1 MLQMSEDILKKLG
14 LEPKDS
20 QGKNSCESGEDHAD
34 TPAAKKDPIVQIKE
48 ATFAYGRNVILEK
61 IELQIQD
68 SEFWCFVGPNGEGKT
83 TLIKALLGAL
93 RPKRGIVQLRADFAR
108 RTRIGFV
115 PQKCD
120 LNPSIP
126 TTIQSFVIQGTAGL
140 NVEESKLKRRVQ
152 KSLEVMGIQQI
163 RDRSIW
169 RVSGGQRQRAMVA
182 RALVRDPLLM
192 IVDEP
197 TAGLDLAAS
206 SGLLKTITK
215 LNRQHGITVIFVT
228 HDLQLA
234 GRHASHLA
242 VFKNRQVKCGPVGE
256 TLTGENLEMA
266 FGVPTEVR
274 PEASGG
280 YIVQA
285 NVEQQ
290 EILT

>member
-1 MLQMSEDILKKLG
+1 MSGDILEQLG
-14 LEPKDS
+14 LDDPVSEVDRS
-20 QGKNSCESGEDHAD
+20 QVQSQVLSDNKSE
-34 TPAAKKDPIVQIKE
+34 KKDPIVDVAE
-48 ATFAYGRNVILEK
+48 ATFAYGRNVILESV
-61 IELQIQD
+61 EMQIHD
-68 SEFWCFVGPNGEGKT
+68 SEFWCFIGPNGEGKT

-93 RPKRGIVQLRADFAR
+93 RPKRGLIRLRPDFAR

-115 PQKCD
+115 PQNCD
-120 LNPSIP
+120 LNPTVP

-140 NVEESKLKRRVQ
+140 PVGESKLKQRVQ
-152 KSLEVMGIQQI
+152 KSLEVMGIQHI

-169 RVSGGQRQRAMVA
+169 KVSGGQRQRAMVA

-206 SGLLKTITK
+206 SGLLKTITE

-234 GRHASHLA
+234 GHHASHVA
-242 VFKNRQVKCGPVGE
+242 VFKNHRVTCGPVAE
-256 TLTGENLEMA
+256 ALTGENLGNA

-274 PEASGG
+274 PDPSGG
-280 YIVQA
+280 YVVRA
-285 NVEQQ
+285 NIEQP
-290 EILT
+290 EVFA

>member
-1 MLQMSEDILKKLG
+1 MSGDILEQLG
-14 LEPKDS
+14 LDAPVSEVDRS
-20 QGKNSCESGEDHAD
+20 QVQSQVLSDNKSE
-34 TPAAKKDPIVQIKE
+34 KKDPIVDVAE
-48 ATFAYGRNVILEK
+48 ATFAYGRNVILESV
-61 IELQIQD
+61 EMQIHD
-68 SEFWCFVGPNGEGKT
+68 SEFWCFIGPNGEGKT

-93 RPKRGIVQLRADFAR
+93 RPKRGLIRLRPDFAR

-115 PQKCD
+115 PQNCD
-120 LNPSIP
+120 LNPTVP

-140 NVEESKLKRRVQ
+140 PVVESKLKQRVQ
-152 KSLEVMGIQQI
+152 KSLEVMGIQHI

-169 RVSGGQRQRAMVA
+169 KVSGGQRQRAMVA

-206 SGLLKTITK
+206 SGLLKTITE

-234 GRHASHLA
+234 GHHASHVA
-242 VFKNRQVKCGPVGE
+242 VFKNRRVTCGPVAE
-256 TLTGENLEMA
+256 ALTGENLGNA

-274 PEASGG
+274 PDPSGG
-280 YIVQA
+280 FVVRA
-285 NVEQQ
+285 NIEQP
-290 EILT
+290 EVFA

>member
-1 MLQMSEDILKKLG
+1 MSGDILEQLG
-14 LEPKDS
+14 LDAPVSEVDRS
-20 QGKNSCESGEDHAD
+20 QVQSQVLSDNKSE
-34 TPAAKKDPIVQIKE
+34 KKDPIVDVAE
-48 ATFAYGRNVILEK
+48 ATFAYGRNIILESV
-61 IELQIQD
+61 EMQIHD
-68 SEFWCFVGPNGEGKT
+68 SEFWCFIGPNGEGKT

-93 RPKRGIVQLRADFAR
+93 RPKRGLIRLRPDFAR

-115 PQKCD
+115 PQNCD
-120 LNPSIP
+120 LNPTVP

-140 NVEESKLKRRVQ
+140 PVGESKLKQRVQ
-152 KSLEVMGIQQI
+152 KSLEVMGIQHI

-169 RVSGGQRQRAMVA
+169 KVSGGQRQRAMVA

-206 SGLLKTITK
+206 SGLLKTITE

-234 GRHASHLA
+234 GHHASHVA
-242 VFKNRQVKCGPVGE
+242 VFKNRRVICGPVAKA
-256 TLTGENLEMA
+256 LTDENLGNA

-274 PEASGG
+274 PDPSGG
-280 YIVQA
+280 FVVRA
-285 NVEQQ
+285 NIEQP
-290 EILT
+290 EIFA

>member
-1 MLQMSEDILKKLG
+1 MSGDILEQLG
-14 LEPKDS
+14 LDAPVSEVDRSPLQS
-20 QGKNSCESGEDHAD
+20 QVISDNKSE
-34 TPAAKKDPIVQIKE
+34 KKDPIVDVAE
-48 ATFAYGRNVILEK
+48 ATFAYGRNIILESV
-61 IELQIQD
+61 EMQIHD
-68 SEFWCFVGPNGEGKT
+68 SEFWCFIGPNGEGKT

-93 RPKRGIVQLRADFAR
+93 RPKRGLIRLRPDFAR

-115 PQKCD
+115 PQNCD
-120 LNPSIP
+120 LNPTVP

-140 NVEESKLKRRVQ
+140 PVGESKLKQRVQ
-152 KSLEVMGIQQI
+152 KSLEVMGIQHI

-169 RVSGGQRQRAMVA
+169 KVSGGQRQRAMVA

-206 SGLLKTITK
+206 SGLLKTITE

-234 GRHASHLA
+234 GHHASHVA
-242 VFKNRQVKCGPVGE
+242 VFKNRRVTCGPVAE
-256 TLTGENLEMA
+256 ALTGENLGNA

-274 PEASGG
+274 PDPSGG
-280 YIVQA
+280 YFVRA
-285 NVEQQ
+285 NIEQP
-290 EILT
+290 EVFA

>member
-1 MLQMSEDILKKLG
+1 MSGDILEQLG
-14 LEPKDS
+14 LDAPVLEVDRS
-20 QGKNSCESGEDHAD
+20 QVQSQVLSDNKSE
-34 TPAAKKDPIVQIKE
+34 KKDPIVDVAE
-48 ATFAYGRNVILEK
+48 ATFAYGRNVILESV
-61 IELQIQD
+61 EMQIHD
-68 SEFWCFVGPNGEGKT
+68 SEFWCFIGPNGEGKT

-93 RPKRGIVQLRADFAR
+93 RPKRGLVRMRPDFAR

-115 PQKCD
+115 PQNCD
-120 LNPSIP
+120 LNPTVP

-140 NVEESKLKRRVQ
+140 PVGESKLKQRVQ
-152 KSLEVMGIQQI
+152 KSLEVMGIQHI

-169 RVSGGQRQRAMVA
+169 KVSGGQRQRAMVA

-206 SGLLKTITK
+206 SGLLKTITE

-234 GRHASHLA
+234 GHHASHVA
-242 VFKNRQVKCGPVGE
+242 VFKNRRVTCGPVAKA
-256 TLTGENLEMA
+256 LTGENLGNA

-274 PEASGG
+274 PDPSGG
-280 YIVQA
+280 FVVRA
-285 NVEQQ
+285 NIEQPKVFA
-290 EILT
+290 

>member
-1 MLQMSEDILKKLG
+1 MSGDILEQLG
-14 LEPKDS
+14 LDAPASEVDRS
-20 QGKNSCESGEDHAD
+20 QVQSQVLSDNKSE
-34 TPAAKKDPIVQIKE
+34 KKDPIVDVAE
-48 ATFAYGRNVILEK
+48 ATFAYGRNIILESV
-61 IELQIQD
+61 EMQIHD
-68 SEFWCFVGPNGEGKT
+68 SEFWCFIGPNGEGKT

-93 RPKRGIVQLRADFAR
+93 RPKRGLIRLRPDFAR

-115 PQKCD
+115 PQNCD
-120 LNPSIP
+120 LNPTVP

-140 NVEESKLKRRVQ
+140 PVGESKLKQRVQ
-152 KSLEVMGIQQI
+152 KSLEVMGIQHI

-169 RVSGGQRQRAMVA
+169 KVSGGQRQRAMVA

-206 SGLLKTITK
+206 SGLLKTITE

-234 GRHASHLA
+234 GHHASHVA
-242 VFKNRQVKCGPVGE
+242 VFKNRRVICGPVE
-256 TLTGENLEMA
+256 EALTGENLGNA

-274 PEASGG
+274 PDPSGG
-280 YIVQA
+280 YVVRA
-285 NVEQQ
+285 NIEQP
-290 EILT
+290 EVFA

>member
-1 MLQMSEDILKKLG
+1 MSGDILEQLG
-14 LEPKDS
+14 LDAPVSEVDRS
-20 QGKNSCESGEDHAD
+20 QVQSQVLSDNKSE
-34 TPAAKKDPIVQIKE
+34 KKDPIVDVAE
-48 ATFAYGRNVILEK
+48 ATFAYGRNIILESV
-61 IELQIQD
+61 EMQIHD
-68 SEFWCFVGPNGEGKT
+68 SEFWCFIGPNGEGKT

-93 RPKRGIVQLRADFAR
+93 RPKRGLIRLRPDFVR

-115 PQKCD
+115 PQNCD
-120 LNPSIP
+120 LNPTVP

-140 NVEESKLKRRVQ
+140 PVGESKLKQRVQ
-152 KSLEVMGIQQI
+152 KSLEVMGIQHI

-169 RVSGGQRQRAMVA
+169 KVSGGQRQRAMVA

-206 SGLLKTITK
+206 SGLLKTITE

-234 GRHASHLA
+234 GHHASHVA
-242 VFKNRQVKCGPVGE
+242 VFKNRRVTSGPVAKA
-256 TLTGENLEMA
+256 LTGENLGNA

-274 PEASGG
+274 PDPSGG
-280 YIVQA
+280 YVVRA
-285 NVEQQ
+285 NIEQP
-290 EILT
+290 EVFA

>member
-1 MLQMSEDILKKLG
+1 MSGDILERLG
-14 LEPKDS
+14 LDAPVSEVDRS
-20 QGKNSCESGEDHAD
+20 QVQSQVLSDNKSE
-34 TPAAKKDPIVQIKE
+34 KKDPIVDVAE
-48 ATFAYGRNVILEK
+48 ATFAYGRNIILESV
-61 IELQIQD
+61 EMQIHD
-68 SEFWCFVGPNGEGKT
+68 SEFWCFIGPNGEGKT

-93 RPKRGIVQLRADFAR
+93 RPKRGLIRLRPDFAR

-115 PQKCD
+115 PQNCD
-120 LNPSIP
+120 LNPTVP

-140 NVEESKLKRRVQ
+140 PVVETKLKQRVQ
-152 KSLEVMGIQQI
+152 KSLEVMGIQHI

-169 RVSGGQRQRAMVA
+169 KVSGGQRQRAMVA

-206 SGLLKTITK
+206 SGLLKTITE

-234 GRHASHLA
+234 GHHASHVA
-242 VFKNRQVKCGPVGE
+242 VFKNRRVTCGPVAE
-256 TLTGENLEMA
+256 ALTGENLGNA

-274 PEASGG
+274 PDPSGG
-280 YIVQA
+280 YVVRA
-285 NVEQQ
+285 NIEQP
-290 EILT
+290 EVFA

>member
-1 MLQMSEDILKKLG
+1 MSGDILEQLG
-14 LEPKDS
+14 LDAPVSEVDRS
-20 QGKNSCESGEDHAD
+20 QVQSQVLSDNKSE
-34 TPAAKKDPIVQIKE
+34 KKDPIVDVAE
-48 ATFAYGRNVILEK
+48 ATFAYGRNIILESV
-61 IELQIQD
+61 EMQIHD
-68 SEFWCFVGPNGEGKT
+68 SEFWCFIGPNGEGKT

-93 RPKRGIVQLRADFAR
+93 RPKRGLIRLRPDFAR

-115 PQKCD
+115 PQNCD
-120 LNPSIP
+120 LNPPVP

-140 NVEESKLKRRVQ
+140 PVGESKLKQRVQ
-152 KSLEVMGIQQI
+152 KSLEVMGIQHI

-169 RVSGGQRQRAMVA
+169 KVSGGQRQRAMVA

-206 SGLLKTITK
+206 SGLLKTITE

-234 GRHASHLA
+234 GHHASHVA
-242 VFKNRQVKCGPVGE
+242 VFKNRRVICGPVAKA
-256 TLTGENLEMA
+256 LTGENLGNA

-274 PEASGG
+274 PDPSGG
-280 YIVQA
+280 VVVRA
-285 NVEQQ
+285 NIEQP
-290 EILT
+290 EVFA